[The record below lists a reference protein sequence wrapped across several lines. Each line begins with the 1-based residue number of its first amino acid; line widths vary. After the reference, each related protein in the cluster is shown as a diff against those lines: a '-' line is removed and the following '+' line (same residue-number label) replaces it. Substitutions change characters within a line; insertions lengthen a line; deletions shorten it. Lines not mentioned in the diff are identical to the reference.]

1 MLNPVYVYRVYIHK
15 SSSYLEFWN
24 IKHKL
29 VFKKYWFFRS
39 DKNQGR
45 SPRTPQLS
53 QCTRKQEWQTQM
65 ARRSCEISPEQS
77 PYKLFPSGQTSKS
90 ERIYAQPVH
99 PGIGKRSL
107 TQIEISRPQ
116 VNDHLHY
123 AQCLPKANNPPNEQ
137 PKESSTQGDK
147 IVKKGL
153 MWVQQDKLFSRWK
166 ERFIILTPDYIQ
178 FFKKGNSRISEMGTF
193 IFKVR

>member
-1 MLNPVYVYRVYIHK
+1 
-15 SSSYLEFWN
+15 
-24 IKHKL
+24 
-29 VFKKYWFFRS
+29 
-39 DKNQGR
+39 
-45 SPRTPQLS
+45 
-53 QCTRKQEWQTQM
+53 M